1 MNTLRIERG
10 QKAQVKVT
18 KIDLCVKTV
27 PFRTGIKCRHDI
39 HVQNSAGDTA
49 VCETFT
55 PEGMRPDFVEGIV
68 QWVQCV
74 SVSPAPH
81 FTMDIQP
88 TEPPIVMFAPDGQKP
103 VASSTYSAARSE
115 PTNEHNIYTASGGGR
130 MITFATGFAKDI
142 LVAEISKKPEGY
154 TVTEEDIEKMMGW
167 AAKICASTGDL
178 VNF

>member
-1 MNTLRIERG
+1 MATLKIERG

-74 SVSPAPH
+74 AVSPAPH

-103 VASSTYSAARSE
+103 ATSSTYS
-115 PTNEHNIYTASGGGR
+115 TAQYCS
-130 MITFATGFAKDI
+130 
-142 LVAEISKKPEGY
+142 SKK
-154 TVTEEDIEKMMGW
+154 TKIRKKI
-167 AAKICASTGDL
+167 AKIFLIPPHPQGHWDGT
-178 VNF
+178 